1 MSSSAKQSLIHK
13 PDQDGENYVRGDL
26 EAQRLGSFR
35 RSSGSSSSDRR
46 YFSFFLKVILHLLLQ
61 DFAITCFATNCKIL
75 WAKDKYF
82 SPGSKGGV
90 SGSSVSLTT
99 PQVRNTS
106 VDDHRQREV
115 ICIFP
120 FLTGAWQLLAGSK
133 RRAAWWPE
141 LSSAWWPGWPSP
153 WWPGRPSPWWPG
165 WQSSWWPQSYLQYPS
180 SHTTAC

>member
-61 DFAITCFATNCKIL
+61 DFAITCFATNCQTF
-75 WAKDKYF
+75 WEKDKYF

-106 VDDHRQREV
+106 VDDHRQRDV
-115 ICIFP
+115 VCIFP

-153 WWPGRPSPWWPG
+153 WWPG

>member
-46 YFSFFLKVILHLLLQ
+46 YFSF
-61 DFAITCFATNCKIL
+61 FAITCFATNCKIL

-106 VDDHRQREV
+106 VDDHRQREL
-115 ICIFP
+115 ICIF
-120 FLTGAWQLLAGSK
+120 WQEADNCWLDPSVEQPGGQSCHLLGDQGGQVLGDQGGNLLGDHNLISNTLQATPLH
-133 RRAAWWPE
+133 A
-141 LSSAWWPGWPSP
+141 
-153 WWPGRPSPWWPG
+153 RP
-165 WQSSWWPQSYLQYPS
+165 LQR
-180 SHTTAC
+180 